1 MPWLA
6 QNSCASEE
14 RLLGMEH
21 FQATTAEMRLKV
33 NKVCEKMSSVLL
45 PLLRQGLINESG
57 SSLSL
62 LP

>member
-21 FQATTAEMRLKV
+21 FQATTAEMRLNV
-33 NKVCEKMSSVLL
+33 NKVCEKMSSVLRVVQASHFCPEL
-45 PLLRQGLINESG
+45 V
-57 SSLSL
+57 
-62 LP
+62 